1 MVLWFKLKV
10 VRISTLMQNYNK
22 GFKMKVENAE
32 YIYDLDSET
41 KISIKVTIDG
51 KPAVVPLDPT
61 NRHYKE
67 IIKQVKEGTLTI
79 KDAD

>member
-1 MVLWFKLKV
+1 
-10 VRISTLMQNYNK
+10 MQIYNK

-32 YIYDLDSET
+32 YIYDLDDSET

-51 KPAVVPLDPT
+51 KPAVVPLDPI

-67 IIKQVKEGTLTI
+67 IMEQVKEGTLTI

>member
-1 MVLWFKLKV
+1 
-10 VRISTLMQNYNK
+10 
-22 GFKMKVENAE
+22 MKIENAE
-32 YIYDLDSET
+32 YIYDLDNET

-51 KPAVVPLDPT
+51 KSAVVPLDPT

-67 IIKQVKEGTLTI
+67 IMEQVKEGTLTI

>member
-1 MVLWFKLKV
+1 
-10 VRISTLMQNYNK
+10 MQNYNK
-22 GFKMKVENAE
+22 GFKMKIENAE
-32 YIYDLDSET
+32 YIYDLDNET

-67 IIKQVKEGTLTI
+67 IMEQVKEGTVTI

>member
-1 MVLWFKLKV
+1 
-10 VRISTLMQNYNK
+10 
-22 GFKMKVENAE
+22 MKVENAK
-32 YIYDLDSET
+32 YINDLDSET

-51 KPAVVPLDPT
+51 EPAVVPLDPT

-67 IIKQVKEGTLTI
+67 IMEQVKEGTVTI